1 MATRDFVTTP
11 QSSDSDSNST
21 WVIAWRR
28 FRRHRLAMF
37 SLFVL
42 GLFTA
47 ASILVPLFIT
57 ERQSNR
63 INLSN
68 ALQPPSM
75 QHPFGTDDIGRDI
88 MQRSVFGGRVS
99 LRIGLLAALVAVL
112 IGSTVGAIAAFYGGW
127 LDNVLMRVTDAF
139 LSIPNLFF
147 LIIAAKLFGQSIV
160 VITLVIGALSW
171 MGVARIVRANILSLK
186 EQEFVTAAHALG
198 ARSASVITK
207 YLMPNTIGPIV
218 VAATLGVG
226 QAILLEA
233 TLSFLGLGLQPPT
246 ASWGTMLQR
255 AQGFLVTA
263 PWVAFFPGSLILITV
278 VCVNFVGEGLRD
290 ALDPHSRQG

>member
-1 MATRDFVTTP
+1 MTNRDLATTSGSGRA
-11 QSSDSDSNST
+11 DSNST

-28 FRRHRLAMF
+28 FRRHRLAMV
-37 SLFVL
+37 SLLVL
-42 GLFTA
+42 GVFA
-47 ASILVPLFIT
+47 VASILVPLFVT

-63 INLSN
+63 INLANS
-68 ALQPPSM
+68 LQPPSM

-88 MQRSVFGGRVS
+88 LQRAVFGGRVS
-99 LRIGLLAALVAVL
+99 LRIGLLAAFVAVL
-112 IGSTVGAIAAFYGGW
+112 IGSAVGAVAAFYGGW
-127 LDNVLMRVTDAF
+127 VDNVLMRITDAF

-147 LIIAAKLFGQSIV
+147 LIIAAKLFGQSIL

-171 MGVARIVRANILSLK
+171 MGVGRIVRANILSLK

-290 ALDPHSRQG
+290 ALDPHSRE

>member
-1 MATRDFVTTP
+1 MATRDLATGP
-11 QSSDSDSNST
+11 GSASSDANST
-21 WVIAWRR
+21 WMIAWRR

-37 SLFVL
+37 SLLVL
-42 GLFTA
+42 GLFA
-47 ASILVPLFIT
+47 LASLLVPLFVT

-63 INLSN
+63 INLANS
-68 ALQPPSM
+68 LQPPSM

-88 MQRSVFGGRVS
+88 MQRAVFGGRVS

-112 IGSTVGAIAAFYGGW
+112 IGSTVGAVAAFYGGW
-127 LDNVLMRVTDAF
+127 VDNVLMRITDAF

-147 LIIAAKLFGQSIV
+147 LIIAAKLFGQSIL

-171 MGVARIVRANILSLK
+171 MGVGRIVRANILSLK

-207 YLMPNTIGPIV
+207 YLIPNTIGPIV

-278 VCVNFVGEGLRD
+278 VCVNFIGEGLRD
-290 ALDPHSRQG
+290 ALDPHSRE

>member
-1 MATRDFVTTP
+1 MA
-11 QSSDSDSNST
+11 
-21 WVIAWRR
+21 
-28 FRRHRLAMF
+28 
-37 SLFVL
+37 SLV
-42 GLFTA
+42 
-47 ASILVPLFIT
+47 ILVFFALAALSVPMFIS

-63 INLSN
+63 LDLSR
-68 ALQPPSM
+68 AQQPPSM

-88 MQRSVFGGRVS
+88 LQRALFGGRVS

-112 IGSTVGAIAAFYGGW
+112 IGSAVGAVAAYYGGW
-127 LDNVLMRVTDAF
+127 IDNVLMRVTDAF
-139 LSIPNLFF
+139 LSIPNLFL
-147 LIIAAKLFGQSIV
+147 LIIAAKLFGQSIF
-160 VITLVIGALSW
+160 VITVVIGALSW

-198 ARSASVITK
+198 ASSTSVITK
-207 YLMPNTIGPIV
+207 YLMPNTIGPII

-263 PWVAFFPGSLILITV
+263 PWIAIFPGSLILITV

-290 ALDPHSRQG
+290 AFDPRTRVG